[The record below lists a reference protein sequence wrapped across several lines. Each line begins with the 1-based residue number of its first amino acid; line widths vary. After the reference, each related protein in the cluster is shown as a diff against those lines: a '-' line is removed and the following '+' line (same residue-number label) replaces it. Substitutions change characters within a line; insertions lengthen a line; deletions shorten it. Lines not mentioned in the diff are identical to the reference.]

1 MDMVQD
7 IKPISFVKANAADL
21 IDQINETRRPLI
33 VTQNGEAKAVM
44 IDPVSYQNLQTG
56 IKMFKLLAQSESEI
70 QSGKKIGQKDLFSK
84 IEKKLK

>member
-21 IDQINETRRPLI
+21 IEQINETRRPLI
-33 VTQNGEAKAVM
+33 VTQNGEARAVM

>member
-33 VTQNGEAKAVM
+33 VTQNGEARAVM

-70 QSGKKIGQKDLFSK
+70 QNGRKIGQKDLFSK

>member
-33 VTQNGEAKAVM
+33 VTQNGEVRAVM

>member
-33 VTQNGEAKAVM
+33 VTQNGEARAVM

>member
-7 IKPISFVKANAADL
+7 IKPISFVKATAADL

-33 VTQNGEAKAVM
+33 VTQNGEARAVM

>member
-33 VTQNGEAKAVM
+33 VTQNGEARAVM

-56 IKMFKLLAQSESEI
+56 IKLFKLLAQSESEI

>member
-33 VTQNGEAKAVM
+33 VTQNGEARAVM
-44 IDPVSYQNLQTG
+44 IDPVTYQNLQTG

>member
-33 VTQNGEAKAVM
+33 VTQNGEARAVM
-44 IDPVSYQNLQTG
+44 IDPVSYQNLQAG
-56 IKMFKLLAQSESEI
+56 IKLFKLLAQSESEI

>member
-1 MDMVQD
+1 MVQD

-33 VTQNGEAKAVM
+33 VTQNGEARAVM

>member
-21 IDQINETRRPLI
+21 IDQIKETRRPLI
-33 VTQNGEAKAVM
+33 VTQNGEARAVM

>member
-7 IKPISFVKANAADL
+7 IKPISFVKANAAEL
-21 IDQINETRRPLI
+21 IDRINETRRPLI
-33 VTQNGEAKAVM
+33 VTQNGEARAVM

-56 IKMFKLLAQSESEI
+56 IKMLKLLSQSELEI
-70 QSGKKIGQKDLFSK
+70 QNGMKIGQRDLFSK